1 MRSRNVT
8 PLRHHLPADIAL
20 LCFNAVLRLAAVC
33 SMFCSCH
40 VLRFNVLHFG
50 VLHCGKVNVAGLLG
64 EKQRDNCEHGKA
76 PHVDAYLEHSMGA
89 NEPGGNE
96 WGEGGAKN

>member
-1 MRSRNVT
+1 MVPSQQHLLTTTYLTPEKEKVMNKKTHSLRVRSRNVT

-50 VLHCGKVNVAGLLG
+50 VLHCGKVNAAGLLG
-64 EKQRDNCEHGKA
+64 EK
-76 PHVDAYLEHSMGA
+76 
-89 NEPGGNE
+89 
-96 WGEGGAKN
+96 